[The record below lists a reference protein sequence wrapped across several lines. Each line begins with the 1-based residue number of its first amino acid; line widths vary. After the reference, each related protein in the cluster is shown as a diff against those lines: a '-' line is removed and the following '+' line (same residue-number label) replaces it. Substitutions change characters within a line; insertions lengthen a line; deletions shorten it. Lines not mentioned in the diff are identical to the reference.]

1 MTVCAARPELCTS
14 HRKWH
19 TAYLLT
25 EVTEIMVITLERN
38 ILVSLKLMHS
48 TRRLEMEQNY
58 EALAVA
64 SPKET
69 PIKLINTKLS
79 YIRLEASF
87 FKTTYIFVSQAVHG
101 KRWNQ
106 VHWGSSQL
114 SACAVCNYWLA
125 MTYSACLS
133 KQPCVFAI
141 QPFLQ
146 SLIRPKSNFTLALLK
161 RGRDLQN
168 THAAMS
174 RLLENVLY
182 M

>member
-1 MTVCAARPELCTS
+1 MTVCAARLELCTS

-19 TAYLLT
+19 TSYLLT
-25 EVTEIMVITLERN
+25 EVTEVMAITLERN
-38 ILVSLKLMHS
+38 ILVSLKLLHS
-48 TRRLEMEQNY
+48 TRRLVMEQNY

-64 SPKET
+64 SPKAT
-69 PIKLINTKLS
+69 PIKLINKKLS
-79 YIRLEASF
+79 YIWLEDSF
-87 FKTTYIFVSQAVHG
+87 FKTYILISQAVHG
-101 KRWNQ
+101 KRCNQ

-114 SACAVCNYWLA
+114 SACAVCKYWLA
-125 MTYSACLS
+125 LTYSACLS
-133 KQPCVFAI
+133 KHPCVFTI

-168 THAAMS
+168 THAAML

>member
-1 MTVCAARPELCTS
+1 MLHARS
-14 HRKWH
+14 YAHH
-19 TAYLLT
+19 TGSDTHHTCWLRPQKLRLSLHNKISWYLWN
-25 EVTEIMVITLERN
+25 VH
-38 ILVSLKLMHS
+38 SMHS

-58 EALAVA
+58 EALAIA

-69 PIKLINTKLS
+69 PIELINTKLS
-79 YIRLEASF
+79 YILLEASL
-87 FKTTYIFVSQAVHG
+87 FKTYILMSQAVHG

-114 SACAVCNYWLA
+114 SACAVCKYWLA
-125 MTYSACLS
+125 LTYSACLS
-133 KQPCVFAI
+133 KQPCAFAI